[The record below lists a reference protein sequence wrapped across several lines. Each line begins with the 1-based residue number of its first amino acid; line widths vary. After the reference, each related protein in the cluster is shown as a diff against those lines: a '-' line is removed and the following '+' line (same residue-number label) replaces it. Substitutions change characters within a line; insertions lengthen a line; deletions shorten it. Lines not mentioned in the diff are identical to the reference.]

1 MDECEWE
8 TVASFL
14 MLLALN
20 VSRIDELPA
29 WDAIWEMS
37 LLEFVVAPAPENRL
51 MLISTIESV
60 FSFVYHGF
68 DKLLDR
74 FVR

>member
-1 MDECEWE
+1 
-8 TVASFL
+8 
-14 MLLALN
+14 MLLAAN
-20 VSRIDELPA
+20 VSRTDELPA

-37 LLEFVVAPAPENRL
+37 LMGFVVAPAPKNRL
-51 MLISTIESV
+51 MLISAVESV
-60 FSFVYHGF
+60 FSFVYHSF